1 MMKLLIAVDGSEHA
15 TRAIERVAT
24 IAASAVALEV
34 VLLNVRDPPVYYV
47 ELPPV
52 NIDAMEAGQKQF
64 QDRLLADAEAVARK
78 SGLTLRPSQ
87 RAVGLAAEEIVRV
100 ANEQAVDQIVIGTHG
115 RGAVGSFFL
124 GSVAQRVVHLSTLPV
139 LLVK

>member
-1 MMKLLIAVDGSEHA
+1 MLKLLIAVDGSEHA
-15 TRAIERVAT
+15 LRAIERVAK

-34 VLLNVRDPPVYYV
+34 ILLNVRDLPIYYV

-52 NIDAMEAGQKQF
+52 NIEAMEAGQKQF
-64 QDRLLADAEAVARK
+64 QERLLADAEAVARK
-78 SGLTLRPSQ
+78 LGLTLGPSQ
-87 RAVGLAAEEIVRV
+87 RTVGLAAEEIVRV

>member
-1 MMKLLIAVDGSEHA
+1 MLKLLIAVDGSEHA
-15 TRAIERVAT
+15 LRAIERVAK

-34 VLLNVRDPPVYYV
+34 ILLNVRDLPIYYV

-52 NIDAMEAGQKQF
+52 NIEAMEAGQKQF
-64 QDRLLADAEAVARK
+64 QERLLADAEAVARK

-124 GSVAQRVVHLSTLPV
+124 GSVAQRVVHLSTLSV